1 MPARTLSM
9 MRLPISRRVGLPRAG
24 APFPFLPP
32 LFLLIAILGPRPA
45 AAYDPLTIPSTPVR
59 RLEIDGN
66 RFLTEDDIRDRMNR
80 TKGGFIRSGRYRPR
94 WLENDLEEVIRY
106 YTNLGFLDARVAEK
120 EVAWNQ
126 GRESVDIRILFEEG
140 ERTLVD
146 SILFVGLPELN
157 RDKLRSRLS
166 LTVGSPYNR
175 EAVGR
180 ERIRVFAFLGEQG
193 YAEAEVGFEERLRP
207 GAATL
212 VYVVDAGPKVRI
224 GPVRVVGC
232 VNTRPRFVTREL
244 LLREGDWY
252 NRRKLLE
259 SRDRVYRTGL
269 YYNVAMTLEP
279 LREGNAAPLRIDVR
293 EKDNRWFGF
302 GGGFGTEDL
311 FRFSL
316 DWTNRNWFRT
326 GRRLG
331 LETVF
336 SELLAD
342 RPFEQ
347 RYELTFIE
355 PWMFGTR
362 TAGTWRVSH
371 ERMNVENFVIKEED
385 RIVGRYRLDQT
396 ATSFTLTRELSD
408 IFKAWITYSLE
419 WADAK
424 DPSEPVDPDLLRPDV
439 TRALSFTVERDAR
452 DHLLDPTRGNRFHTS
467 LEFAGSF
474 LGGDNEF
481 LKGLA
486 NGAAYKTVLPRTVI
500 AGRLQVGGIRKL
512 AGDDALP
519 DYKRFRLGGANTVR
533 GYREQTIGP
542 SDVQLLANVE
552 VRFHILWRIGG
563 VLFLDGGNTW
573 SSWREIRSADFRL
586 HKDLADTD
594 ITDFRYGAGGGL
606 RIYTP
611 VGPLRVDYARK
622 LKPRIKETGETESRQ
637 VFHFS
642 IGQAF

>member
-1 MPARTLSM
+1 MQ
-9 MRLPISRRVGLPRAG
+9 RLPISRRGGLPLG
-24 APFPFLPP
+24 GTVSLLFPLLLAASALLLPP
-32 LFLLIAILGPRPA
+32 PA

-59 RLEIDGN
+59 RLSIEGT
-66 RFLTEDDIRDRMNR
+66 RFLTEGDVRDRMKH
-80 TKGGFIRSGRYRPR
+80 TKGGLFRSGRYRPR
-94 WLENDLEEVIRY
+94 WLENDLEDVVRHY
-106 YTNLGFLDARVAEK
+106 GNLGFLDARIAER
-120 EVAWNQ
+120 EVAWNR
-126 GRESVDIRILFEEG
+126 GRESVDIRVRIEEG
-140 ERTLVD
+140 ERTFVD
-146 SILFVGLPELN
+146 SVLFSEMPEV
-157 RDKLRSRLS
+157 RREKLIERLS
-166 LTVGSPYNR
+166 LTAGVPYNR
-175 EAVGR
+175 EVVGR
-180 ERIRVFAFLGEQG
+180 ERIRVFSFLGEKG
-193 YAEAEVGFEERLRP
+193 YAEAKVDFEERLRP
-207 GAATL
+207 GGATL
-212 VYVVDAGPKVRI
+212 VYVIDAGPRVRI
-224 GPVRVVGC
+224 GPVRVVGHR
-232 VNTRPRFVTREL
+232 NTRSRFVTREL

-259 SRDRVYRTGL
+259 SRDRIYRTGL
-269 YYNVAMTLEP
+269 FYNVAMTLEP

-293 EKDNRWFGF
+293 EKDYRWFGV
-302 GGGFGTEDL
+302 GAGFGTEDL
-311 FRFSL
+311 FRFSF

-331 LETVF
+331 LELVF

-347 RYELTFIE
+347 RYELTFTE

-371 ERMNVENFVIKEED
+371 ERMNVENFVIEEEN
-385 RIVGRYRLDQT
+385 RTVGRYRLDQT
-396 ATSFTLTRELSD
+396 ATSFTLSRELSE
-408 IFKAWITYSLE
+408 IFKGWITYSLE

-424 DPSEPVDPDLLRPDV
+424 EPSEPVDPVLLRPDV

-452 DHLLDPTRGNRFHTS
+452 DHLLDPSRGTRFHTS
-467 LEFAGSF
+467 LEFAGSH

-486 NGAAYKTVLPRTVI
+486 NGAAYKTVLPRTVV
-500 AGRLQVGGIRKL
+500 AGRLQVGGIRRL

-542 SDVQLLANVE
+542 GVVQLLANVE
-552 VRFHILWRIGG
+552 VRFHMVWRFGG
-563 VLFLDGGNTW
+563 VLFLDGGNVW
-573 SSWREIRSADFRL
+573 NSWREIRADDFSL
-586 HKDLADTD
+586 HKDLADTEG
-594 ITDFRYGAGGGL
+594 TDFRYGAGGGL

-622 LKPRIKETGETESRQ
+622 LKPLVKETGETESRD